1 MTMAL
6 MQNTLVVRPRAP
18 QDDAGLFA
26 LFNEVRFLHD
36 ASTREPFESC
46 EDMRGWLDGVVAAQR
61 FELIALIG
69 TEVVGFGAL
78 YVLGDGQSH
87 SGTLAIGVRGAYQGQ
102 GIATIL
108 MHMLVA
114 TAQIYVGL
122 RRLQLTV
129 FSDNA
134 AAIRLYR
141 KFGFEIEG
149 RHRSFAR
156 RGADF
161 VDAFTMARLFG
172 ENEAAEPDA
181 RGLQRTRQSRAL
193 WSTNGGGRW
202 IIAA

>member
-6 MQNTLVVRPRAP
+6 LQNTLVVRPRGP
-18 QDDAGLFA
+18 QDDTGLFA

-36 ASTREPFESC
+36 ASTREAFQSC
-46 EDMRGWLDGVVAAQR
+46 EEMRSWLDGVVASQR
-61 FELIALIG
+61 FELVALIG
-69 TEVVGFGAL
+69 TELVGFGGL

-87 SGTLAIGVRGAYQGQ
+87 SGFLALGVRDAYQGQ
-102 GIATIL
+102 GIGTIV

-114 TAQIYVGL
+114 TGQIYVGL

-134 AAIRLYR
+134 AAISLYR

-172 ENEAAEPDA
+172 ENEAAEPDVK
-181 RGLQRTRQSRAL
+181 GLQRTRHSRAL
-193 WSTNGGGRW
+193 WSTNRGGRW
-202 IIAA
+202 IVAA